1 MTQSWNSHGL
11 RKSVLAT
18 LIGLAVAQSGHALK
32 PMSDESLSETTGEG
46 IALLPEDFK
55 MVFQGANDVSK
66 GSSYAL
72 GLANPSSY
80 DTGFIRI
87 IPTGEN
93 YDALTSATKADLD
106 KRRTKADIF
115 IYGLALSKSNDDLN
129 QRYSNTGF
137 NWGTT
142 ANPWL
147 FRAGTQNTQ
156 QFNSAAGNV
165 GYLALEAP
173 LATVD
178 KDEADNVIKQGFW
191 LDAFSR
197 SWGSANTLNPIT
209 GAPIASP
216 VSGDPTNDTNLD
228 KNQRIRLQYVAN
240 GLSLNGTQ
248 LRLFQTMGSS
258 NADYN
263 KTLGMAAILRINTND
278 DPSGLIYEDT
288 EANRK
293 LLGQKGIRI
302 GTAAKDDQ
310 SDGTYS
316 TPALDGSKAPLFH
329 ATEGVYLYSPNVNLV
344 LGNMYQPYILSSEGN
359 NIALE
364 VTRIPNVPAIYKK
377 IYTFYDDAEIST
389 GNIAANTTYYKVIDG
404 KYTPGLDIS
413 NANRYNKGTDGKYTA
428 STTGSYVRVGNSYV
442 QLEMN
447 GTAFKAYSSTDL
459 TNLKK
464 SYEGST
470 CNVASCGTNGASI
483 TAGTVTTKYQ
493 GTNATHSSISVGS
506 VALDPV
512 TNLLKA
518 KTDANSTGV
527 VFRGPTGNVNLGSA
541 AIDGVL
547 IQHLKFKT
555 TGL

>member
-55 MVFQGANDVSK
+55 MVFQGANDVST

-72 GLANPSSY
+72 GLADPSSY

-93 YDALTSATKADLD
+93 YDALTSASKTDLD

-173 LATVD
+173 LATVA

-197 SWGSANTLNPIT
+197 SWGSTNTLNPIT

-216 VSGDPTNDTNLD
+216 VIGDATNDTNLD

-248 LRLFQTMGSS
+248 LRLFQTMGSN

-316 TPALDGSKAPLFH
+316 TPALNGSKAPLFH

-364 VTRIPNVPAIYKK
+364 VTRIPNVPAIYKQ
-377 IYTFYDDAEIST
+377 IYTFYQDAEATYAKDTAGAFYRGVSS
-389 GNIAANTTYYKVIDG
+389 GYMDAANFSSLSSKYSKDKATGVYKADANGTYFKDNNGFYYELVMDGATPQKYK
-404 KYTPGLDIS
+404 IS
-413 NANRYNKGTDGKYTA
+413 NQA
-428 STTGSYVRVGNSYV
+428 SLDT
-442 QLEMN
+442 L
-447 GTAFKAYSSTDL
+447 KAQY
-459 TNLKK
+459 K
-464 SYEGST
+464 GST
-470 CNVASCGTNGASI
+470 CNVGSCGTAVNVG
-483 TAGTVTTKYQ
+483 GVNYQ
-493 GTNATHSSISVGS
+493 GNNATHSSISVGT
-506 VALDPV
+506 VTLD
-512 TNLLKA
+512 TTRNLLKP
-518 KTDANSTGV
+518 KANVDSTGV

>member
-18 LIGLAVAQSGHALK
+18 LIGLAVVQSGHALK

-72 GLANPSSY
+72 GLADPSSY

-93 YDALTSATKADLD
+93 YDALTSATKDDLD

-129 QRYSNTGF
+129 QRYSNAGF

-197 SWGSANTLNPIT
+197 SWGSTNTLNPIT

-248 LRLFQTMGSS
+248 LRLFQTMGSN

-302 GTAAKDDQ
+302 GTAAKDAQ

-364 VTRIPNVPAIYKK
+364 VTRIPNVPAIYKQ
-377 IYTFYDDAEIST
+377 IYTFYQDAEATYTKDTAGAFYRGVSS
-389 GNIAANTTYYKVIDG
+389 GYMDAANFSSLSSKYSKDKATGVYKADVNGTYFKDNNGFYYELVMEGTTPQKYK
-404 KYTPGLDIS
+404 IS
-413 NANRYNKGTDGKYTA
+413 NQA
-428 STTGSYVRVGNSYV
+428 S
-442 QLEMN
+442 LD
-447 GTAFKAYSSTDL
+447 ALKAQY
-459 TNLKK
+459 K
-464 SYEGST
+464 GST
-470 CNVASCGTNGASI
+470 CNVGSCGTAVNVG
-483 TAGTVTTKYQ
+483 GVNYQ
-493 GTNATHSSISVGS
+493 GNNATHSSISVGT
-506 VALDPV
+506 VTLD
-512 TNLLKA
+512 TTRNLLKP
-518 KTDANSTGV
+518 KANVDSTGV